1 MTVEEIGAALSN
13 FTVGIAGAGGLGS
26 NCAAAL
32 ARSGIGRLKIA
43 DFDTVTE
50 SNLNRQFF
58 FADQVGVK
66 KVIALKE
73 NLSRTGSST
82 SVEIFDCV
90 ITPGNIEKLFSDCDV
105 IVEAFDSAEMKEMI
119 AETVVSLWPGKPLII
134 ASGLAG
140 YGDSNKMRVRD
151 LGDNLYVCGD
161 ETTIVSEQLPPMA
174 PRVGIAAYMQ
184 ANLVIELLMDK
195 YVADGDYAQ

>member
-1 MTVEEIGAALSN
+1 MRVEEIGAALSN

-32 ARSGIGRLKIA
+32 ARSGIGRLKIV

-58 FADQVGVK
+58 FADQVGIK

-73 NLSRTGSST
+73 NLSRTGSNT
-82 SVEIFDCV
+82 LIEIVDNV
-90 ITPGNIEKLFSDCDV
+90 ISPDNIEKLFGDCDI

-119 AETVVSLWPGKPLII
+119 TESVVSLWPGKPLILG
-134 ASGLAG
+134 SGLAG

-161 ETTIVSEQLPPMA
+161 EVTMVSEQLPPMA

-195 YVADGDYAQ
+195 FITDGDKSE

>member
-1 MTVEEIGAALSN
+1 MTAGEISAVLSN

-43 DFDTVTE
+43 DFDIVTG

-82 SVEIFDCV
+82 STEVFDIV
-90 ITPGNIEKLFSDCDV
+90 ITPENIENLFGDCDV

-119 AETVVSLWPGKPLII
+119 TESVVSLWPGKPLILG
-134 ASGLAG
+134 SGLAG

-151 LGDNLYVCGD
+151 LGDNLYLCGD
-161 ETTIVSEQLPPMA
+161 ESTIVSEQLPAMA
-174 PRVGIAAYMQ
+174 PRVGIVAYMQ
-184 ANLVIELLMDK
+184 ANLTIELLMDK
-195 YVADGDYAQ
+195 FVADGD